1 MDQDTTGGTDKRNW
15 RERLGIGT
23 KDAAPK
29 DMPRI
34 SEDFK
39 PAPTAPRTSAAVA
52 GVKPAPMAPRVVAR
66 TPSAPAQM
74 PRPASLAPDALAN
87 KLKSQ
92 RDAAEKLAEQRVLA
106 ARNRAEAAMAA
117 SKATTPPAAAPL
129 AVAPPSAKP
138 KFTFADDDA
147 KAGNPQSVMRPA
159 APPVRPA
166 SSLPPAQNGAPAY
179 VPQIAP
185 PRPQLGGT
193 APIPQQRTPVPQ
205 QAYPQGQPFG
215 QQQQP
220 YVPQSPSQGYAPPPA
235 YRPIDPAT
243 GYTPPPPY
251 SPPPRQSYGALPG
264 QQQPRL
270 QVPQRQSGEY
280 VPTAYEPQQRQ
291 NPRLAN
297 SGLGRVPIQQNYADA
312 EDDIFEKP
320 ASPRSQR
327 RATANDYQQAY
338 REVESGYDD
347 EPSRSNVP
355 WILAGLLFLV
365 LAGFGSIWAYSNYLK
380 PNMAATS
387 GQAVPVVKAPDQA
400 TKVIPDAT
408 AEAPASASGQATQPT
423 KKQIYDRIIGDR
435 EVLGGQLVPT
445 EQMPV
450 QPETN
455 SQAVPVPTDPVVA
468 PAAGTGADGTP
479 LPLPPP
485 PGATG
490 DGTQGSLEP
499 DVKSDQQIAN
509 ITPAAG
515 ASPAANLPLEVPVAP
530 APIVKT
536 VNKVA
541 TAIAPIDPPKVV
553 AITPTE
559 TTPTEPI
566 KKLIQD
572 TSETIQDTPVV
583 EEKTAPVI
591 AIKPKI
597 ADPKKIVTTEAQ
609 PKSLGSKPVVLV
621 PPAKTKL
628 STKEVSIDEAVP
640 QTGGGIYGNGAVGQP
655 ALITQN
661 TVVAAPAPVKKRK
674 SLLDLFKKDT
684 TTTDVTA
691 DNVVAQGNPP
701 ELLPETKPVQK
712 VAAAKPIVV
721 PPAPKASGAYVVQLA
736 SFKSKAEASQEYNRM
751 RTKHGAI
758 VGRYAPIISE
768 AQVAGTTRYR
778 LNIGP
783 MATSNVA
790 SSLCQS
796 LFAAG
801 ERDCLVRRQ

>member
-23 KDAAPK
+23 KEAAPK

-34 SEDFK
+34 SEEFR
-39 PAPTAPRTSAAVA
+39 PAPAAPRTATAAA
-52 GVKPAPMAPRVVAR
+52 GVKPAPMAPRIVAR
-66 TPSAPAQM
+66 APTAAVQA
-74 PRPASLAPDALAN
+74 PRPAALAPDALAN

-117 SKATTPPAAAPL
+117 TKLAATPAASPA
-129 AVAPPSAKP
+129 AKP

-147 KAGNPQSVMRPA
+147 KTGNLPSVMRPA

-166 SSLPPAQNGAPAY
+166 SALPPAQNGAPAY
-179 VPQIAP
+179 VPQMAP
-185 PRPQLGGT
+185 PRLQLGGT
-193 APIPQQRTPVPQ
+193 APIPQQRIPAPQ
-205 QAYPQGQPFG
+205 QAYPQGQPYG

-220 YVPQSPSQGYAPPPA
+220 YVPQNPSQGYAPPPA

-243 GYTPPPPY
+243 GYAPPPPY
-251 SPPPRQSYGALPG
+251 NPPPRQTYGAQPG

-270 QVPQRQSGEY
+270 QVPQRGQSAEY
-280 VPTAYEPQQRQ
+280 APVGYDQQRQ
-291 NPRLAN
+291 NPRLTN
-297 SGLGRVPIQQNYADA
+297 NGLVRTPIQQDYADA

-320 ASPRSQR
+320 APQRNQR

-338 REVESGYDD
+338 REVESGYED

-380 PNMAATS
+380 PNLAATS
-387 GQAVPVVKAPDQA
+387 GQTVPVVKAPEQA
-400 TKVIPDAT
+400 TKVSPDAT
-408 AEAPASASGQATQPT
+408 AEVPAAAPGQAAQPT

-435 EVLGGQLVPT
+435 EVLGGELVPT
-445 EQMPV
+445 EQTPV

-455 SQAVPVPTDPVVA
+455 SQAVPAPADPVVV

-530 APIVKT
+530 APIVET

-541 TAIAPIDPPKVV
+541 TAIEAPKAV

-559 TTPTEPI
+559 TTPTPAEPVI
-566 KKLIQD
+566 KL
-572 TSETIQDTPVV
+572 TPEASETIQDTPVV
-583 EEKTAPVI
+583 EAKPAPVVVKKL
-591 AIKPKI
+591 KPTD
-597 ADPKKIVTTEAQ
+597 AKKTVAAATQ
-609 PKSLGSKPVVLV
+609 QKSLGAKPVILV
-621 PPAKTKL
+621 PPAKQ
-628 STKEVSIDEAVP
+628 VSIDEAVP
-640 QTGGGIYGNGAVGQP
+640 EAGGGIYGNDPIGQP
-655 ALITQN
+655 T
-661 TVVAAPAPVKKRK
+661 TVAQDTPVVAPAPVKKRR

-684 TTTDVTA
+684 TTTDAAA
-691 DNVVAQGNPP
+691 DNVVVQESQP
-701 ELLPETKPVQK
+701 ELLPETKPAQK
-712 VAAAKPIVV
+712 VAAAKPLVV
-721 PPAPKASGAYVVQLA
+721 EPTPKASGAYVAQLA
-736 SFKSKAEASQEYNRM
+736 SFKSKAEASQEYSRM
-751 RTKHGAI
+751 RSKHGAI

-783 MATSNVA
+783 MASSNVA